1 MTQTVKN
8 LTALLVASIGIMTA
22 CQVAAQDDRWFR
34 VELLI
39 FSQGAAG
46 AENSEAWD
54 PTPTLAY
61 PAKRRFLIDAERVA
75 ANLSLHEAL
84 SDPLAPT
91 DTASDTDEFGYQTI
105 TISHVTEEVEDS
117 DPEIGA
123 ISITDP
129 LAVPLESELELSVS
143 DAPSDA
149 PITPTPFTVLPRS
162 ELEFQGKAAY
172 MQRSGRYKTLFH
184 ETWLQPMAAKTS
196 AIPIIIDRSGDDES
210 WPMLQG
216 SVTFYLSRYLH
227 LETNLWLNTA
237 GGYLPPEWSMPPAPL
252 GPKSLMVIQPPEEEP
267 IYDPLLPIDDPLLA
281 IDAQELPSAYT
292 EEVMSEELMT
302 EEETELEPAEPLS
315 PWRHAVVLSQERRMR
330 STEVHYIDHPLLG
343 VVVKISPVTE
353 EELLQRAEAEAETE
367 DDSAD
372 LTAP

>member
-8 LTALLVASIGIMTA
+8 LTALLIASIGIMTA

-61 PAKRRFLIDAERVA
+61 PTKRRFLIDPERVA
-75 ANLSLHEAL
+75 ANLSLHEAI

-91 DTASDTDEFGYQTI
+91 ETTSGTDEFGYQTI
-105 TISHVTEEVEDS
+105 TISTVIESIEDS
-117 DPEIGA
+117 DPKIGA
-123 ISITDP
+123 SSVTDP
-129 LAVPLESELELSVS
+129 VTTGLESGLEIS
-143 DAPSDA
+143 D
-149 PITPTPFTVLPRS
+149 TPTTPPPFTLLPHS

-184 ETWLQPMAAKTS
+184 ETWLQPMAAKTN
-196 AIPIIIDRSGDDES
+196 AIPIIIDRSGDNES
-210 WPMLQG
+210 WPTLQG

-252 GPKSLMVIQPPEEEP
+252 GPKSLMVIQPTEEEP
-267 IYDPLLPIDDPLLA
+267 IYDPLLPID
-281 IDAQELPSAYT
+281 AQPLPSGNT
-292 EEVMSEELMT
+292 EEVMT
-302 EEETELEPAEPLS
+302 EEETKLEPAEPLS
-315 PWRHAVVLSQERRMR
+315 PWRHAVVLSQKRRMR

-353 EELLQRAEAEAETE
+353 DELLQRAEAEAETK
-367 DDSAD
+367 DDS
-372 LTAP
+372 PY